1 MKRKLAFLGAILL
14 AAFIFT
20 YEGNTYQTH
29 ALDEEDQAWIE
40 EARGALQNIVE
51 DREVMALVYLCDDL
65 TIRAEAAEDSTKV
78 VTVPSGQMVE
88 IRDVTMDEDYQ
99 VWEKVSAE
107 VKGKVYEGYIPRDYL
122 ACSDERFL
130 EWEELY
136 GMNPGAEVMLAEEN
150 ATGVYADIEQFPES
164 YRPALQALK
173 QKHPNWTFVRQNT
186 GLDFQTAVNN
196 ELQGGKS
203 LVYKSYGD
211 YCKEGQ
217 HSPNWYFASED
228 VLKLYMDPRNSLQ
241 ENAIFQFEQLT
252 YNASYHTEEAVKNF
266 LEGTFMNSSQ
276 NAPETS
282 MKFYHIFWSI
292 GAEENRQV
300 SPFHLAARVL
310 QEQGEGTSPLISGTY
325 PGYEHYY
332 NYFNVGASGSTNEEV
347 IRNGLNYAKDHDW
360 HGAYYSILGGAEVIS
375 ASYIRKG
382 QDTLYLQKFNVSPTA
397 SNPVYTHQYMQNISA
412 PTSEAL
418 SMKKLYESAGA
429 LENTFVFKI
438 PVYENMP
445 ASPCPMPTSST
456 NVVLQ
461 VPSGYDASTIYVDGI
476 AYTPQVRNNRRIVKL
491 PNGNAQSAVVYRY
504 NENGAPIGMYVWTL
518 EYRNN
523 AYVATEQPGLT
534 DLLTYHGFSIRI
546 TGKAGIRFKTGIST
560 DLRAQLLG
568 NGVNG
573 YHLKEYGTLVM
584 NNANRTSYPMIK
596 GGEKVISGLAYGTN
610 ANGTYQDSIYE
621 TVSGRYRFTSVLVGL
636 PANQYKVEYA
646 FRGYIILNKDGK
658 DITIYGPVQ
667 ARSIYALAQQVLNM
681 GTYAQG
687 SEADAFLRKL
697 NAGEKVIAIELDSPR
712 NADLTGYLE
721 GAKKLQAAGADLL
734 TIADCPIA
742 QARMDSSLVA
752 CRVHRELGLCTLP
765 HMTCRDR
772 NLNATKALLLGLY
785 AEGVRE
791 VLAITG
797 DPIPTAERD
806 EVKNV
811 YQFNSRKLAQYIV
824 SLAGEGREMP
834 SPLTVFGALNLNA
847 RNFDVELR
855 RAQEKLQNGMSG
867 FLTQPV
873 LSAQAV
879 VNLKKTREILGE
891 KAKILAGIMPVVSQR
906 NAIFMENEVNGIHV
920 DAEIIERFAGLDR
933 AQGEELGLEVS
944 VKAAQAAAPYADGF
958 YLMTP
963 FNRIALMERLIA
975 RLKDEG
981 IAD

>member
-88 IRDVTMDEDYQ
+88 IRDVTVDENYQ

-136 GMNPGAEVMLAEEN
+136 GMNPGAAVMLAEEN
-150 ATGVYADIEQFPES
+150 ATGVYADIEQFPEG

-228 VLKLYMDPRNSLQ
+228 VLKLYMDPRNSLH

-252 YNASYHTEEAVKNF
+252 YNESYHTEAAVETFLKN
-266 LEGTFMNSSQ
+266 TFMNSNSP
-276 NAPETS
+276 APKTDMTFS
-282 MKFYHIFWSI
+282 HIFWAI
-292 GAEENRQV
+292 GAEQQV
-300 SPFHLAARVL
+300 SPFHLAARVY
-310 QEQGEGTSPLISGTY
+310 QEQGQGTSPLISGNY
-325 PGYEHYY
+325 PGYEGYY
-332 NYFNVGASGSTNEEV
+332 NYFNISASGSTNEQV
-347 IRNGLNYAKDHDW
+347 ITNGLNYARNNGWDN
-360 HGAYYSILGGAEVIS
+360 AYASILGGANVIS
-375 ASYIRKG
+375 ANYIKKG
-382 QDTLYLQKFNVSPTA
+382 QDTLYLQKFNVSTTA
-397 SNPVYTHQYMQNISA
+397 SNPVYTHQYMQNIAA

-461 VPSGYDASTIYVDGI
+461 VPAGYDASTIYVDGI
-476 AYTPQVRNNRRIVKL
+476 PYTPQVRNNRRIVTV
-491 PNGNAQSAVVYRY
+491 PNGNAQAAVVYRY

-523 AYVATEQPGLT
+523 AYAVTEQPGLT

-546 TGKAGIRFKTGIST
+546 TGKAGIRFKTGISA
-560 DLRAQLLG
+560 DLRNTLLTG
-568 NGVNG
+568 GVNG
-573 YHLKEYGTLVM
+573 YYLKEYGTLVM
-584 NNANRTSYPMIK
+584 NNANRNTYPMIK
-596 GGEKVISGLAYGTN
+596 GGEKVISGLAYGTDS
-610 ANGTYQDSIYE
+610 NGAHQDSIYE
-621 TVSGRYRFTSVLVGL
+621 TVDGRYRYTSVLVGL
-636 PANQYKVEYA
+636 PADQYKVEYA
-646 FRGYIILNKDGK
+646 FRGYIVLTKDNK
-658 DITIYGPVQ
+658 DITIYGP
-667 ARSIYALAQQVLNM
+667 AMAKSIYSLAEQVLNM
-681 GTYAQG
+681 GTYASG

-697 NAGEKVIAIELDSPR
+697 I
-712 NADLTGYLE
+712 
-721 GAKKLQAAGADLL
+721 
-734 TIADCPIA
+734 
-742 QARMDSSLVA
+742 
-752 CRVHRELGLCTLP
+752 
-765 HMTCRDR
+765 DR
-772 NLNATKALLLGLY
+772 K
-785 AEGVRE
+785 
-791 VLAITG
+791 
-797 DPIPTAERD
+797 
-806 EVKNV
+806 
-811 YQFNSRKLAQYIV
+811 S
-824 SLAGEGREMP
+824 
-834 SPLTVFGALNLNA
+834 
-847 RNFDVELR
+847 
-855 RAQEKLQNGMSG
+855 
-867 FLTQPV
+867 
-873 LSAQAV
+873 V
-879 VNLKKTREILGE
+879 V
-891 KAKILAGIMPVVSQR
+891 
-906 NAIFMENEVNGIHV
+906 
-920 DAEIIERFAGLDR
+920 
-933 AQGEELGLEVS
+933 
-944 VKAAQAAAPYADGF
+944 
-958 YLMTP
+958 
-963 FNRIALMERLIA
+963 
-975 RLKDEG
+975 
-981 IAD
+981 

>member
-88 IRDVTMDEDYQ
+88 IRDVTVDENYQ

-136 GMNPGAEVMLAEEN
+136 GMNPGAAVMLAEEN
-150 ATGVYADIEQFPES
+150 ATGVYADIEQFPEG
-164 YRPALQALK
+164 YRPELQALK

-228 VLKLYMDPRNSLQ
+228 VLKLYMDPRNSLH

-252 YNASYHTEEAVKNF
+252 YNESYHTEAAVETFLKN
-266 LEGTFMNSSQ
+266 TFMNSNSP
-276 NAPETS
+276 APKTDMTFS
-282 MKFYHIFWSI
+282 HIFWAI
-292 GAEENRQV
+292 GAEQQV
-300 SPFHLAARVL
+300 SPFHLAARVY
-310 QEQGEGTSPLISGTY
+310 QEQGQGTSPLISGNY
-325 PGYEHYY
+325 PGYEGYY
-332 NYFNVGASGSTNEEV
+332 NYFNISASGSTNEQV
-347 IRNGLNYAKDHDW
+347 ITNGLNYARNNGWDN
-360 HGAYYSILGGAEVIS
+360 AYASILGGANVIS
-375 ASYIRKG
+375 ANYIKKG
-382 QDTLYLQKFNVSPTA
+382 QDTLYLQKFNVSTTA
-397 SNPVYTHQYMQNISA
+397 SNPVYTHQYMQNIAA

-461 VPSGYDASTIYVDGI
+461 VPAGYDASTIYVDGI
-476 AYTPQVRNNRRIVKL
+476 PYTPQVRNNRRIVTV
-491 PNGNAQSAVVYRY
+491 PNGNAQAAVVYRY

-523 AYVATEQPGLT
+523 AYAVTEQPGLT

-546 TGKAGIRFKTGIST
+546 TGKAGIRFKTGISA
-560 DLRAQLLG
+560 DLRNTLLTG
-568 NGVNG
+568 GVNG
-573 YHLKEYGTLVM
+573 YYLKEYGTLVM
-584 NNANRTSYPMIK
+584 NNANRNTYPMIK
-596 GGEKVISGLAYGTN
+596 GGEKVISGLAYGTDS
-610 ANGTYQDSIYE
+610 NGAHQDSIYE
-621 TVSGRYRFTSVLVGL
+621 TVDGRYRYTSVLVGL
-636 PANQYKVEYA
+636 PADQYKVEYA
-646 FRGYIILNKDGK
+646 FRGYIVLTKDNK
-658 DITIYGPVQ
+658 DITIYGP
-667 ARSIYALAQQVLNM
+667 AMAKSIYSLAEQVLNM
-681 GTYAQG
+681 GTYASG

-697 NAGEKVIAIELDSPR
+697 ISD
-712 NADLTGYLE
+712 
-721 GAKKLQAAGADLL
+721 AK
-734 TIADCPIA
+734 
-742 QARMDSSLVA
+742 
-752 CRVHRELGLCTLP
+752 
-765 HMTCRDR
+765 
-772 NLNATKALLLGLY
+772 
-785 AEGVRE
+785 
-791 VLAITG
+791 
-797 DPIPTAERD
+797 
-806 EVKNV
+806 
-811 YQFNSRKLAQYIV
+811 
-824 SLAGEGREMP
+824 
-834 SPLTVFGALNLNA
+834 
-847 RNFDVELR
+847 
-855 RAQEKLQNGMSG
+855 
-867 FLTQPV
+867 
-873 LSAQAV
+873 
-879 VNLKKTREILGE
+879 
-891 KAKILAGIMPVVSQR
+891 
-906 NAIFMENEVNGIHV
+906 
-920 DAEIIERFAGLDR
+920 
-933 AQGEELGLEVS
+933 
-944 VKAAQAAAPYADGF
+944 
-958 YLMTP
+958 
-963 FNRIALMERLIA
+963 
-975 RLKDEG
+975 
-981 IAD
+981 

>member
-40 EARGALQNIVE
+40 EARGALQDIAE
-51 DREVMALVYLCDDL
+51 EREVMALVYLCDEL
-65 TIRAEAAEDSTKV
+65 SIREEADDNSAKT

-88 IRDVTMDEDYQ
+88 ILDVTVAEDYQ

-107 VKGKVYEGYIPRDYL
+107 VSGKVYEGYIPRKYL

-136 GMNPGAEVMLAEEN
+136 SMNPGEAVMLAEEN
-150 ATGVYADIEQFPES
+150 AAGVYADIEQFPES
-164 YRPALQALK
+164 YRSALEALK

-186 GLDFQTAVNN
+186 GLDFQTVINN

-228 VLKLYMDPRNSLQ
+228 VLKLYMDPRNSLH

-252 YNASYHTEEAVKNF
+252 YNESYHTEAAVETFLKN
-266 LEGTFMNSSQ
+266 TFMNSNSP
-276 NAPETS
+276 APKTDMTFS
-282 MKFYHIFWSI
+282 HIFWAI
-292 GAEENRQV
+292 GAEQQV
-300 SPFHLAARVL
+300 SPFHLAARVY
-310 QEQGEGTSPLISGTY
+310 QEQGQGTSPLISGNY
-325 PGYEHYY
+325 PGYEGYY
-332 NYFNVGASGSTNEEV
+332 NYFNISASGSTNEQV
-347 IRNGLNYAKDHDW
+347 ITNGLNYARNNGWDN
-360 HGAYYSILGGAEVIS
+360 AYASILGGANVIS
-375 ASYIRKG
+375 ANYIKKG
-382 QDTLYLQKFNVSPTA
+382 QDTLYLQKFNVSTTA
-397 SNPVYTHQYMQNISA
+397 SNPVYTHQYMQNIAA

-461 VPSGYDASTIYVDGI
+461 VPAGYDASTIYVDGI
-476 AYTPQVRNNRRIVKL
+476 PYTPQVRNNRRIVTV
-491 PNGNAQSAVVYRY
+491 PNGNAQAAVVYRY

-610 ANGTYQDSIYE
+610 ANGTHQDSIYE

-687 SEADAFLRKL
+687 SEADTFLRKL
-697 NAGEKVIAIELDSPR
+697 ISD
-712 NADLTGYLE
+712 
-721 GAKKLQAAGADLL
+721 
-734 TIADCPIA
+734 
-742 QARMDSSLVA
+742 
-752 CRVHRELGLCTLP
+752 
-765 HMTCRDR
+765 
-772 NLNATKALLLGLY
+772 
-785 AEGVRE
+785 
-791 VLAITG
+791 
-797 DPIPTAERD
+797 
-806 EVKNV
+806 
-811 YQFNSRKLAQYIV
+811 
-824 SLAGEGREMP
+824 
-834 SPLTVFGALNLNA
+834 
-847 RNFDVELR
+847 
-855 RAQEKLQNGMSG
+855 AQE
-867 FLTQPV
+867 
-873 LSAQAV
+873 
-879 VNLKKTREILGE
+879 
-891 KAKILAGIMPVVSQR
+891 
-906 NAIFMENEVNGIHV
+906 
-920 DAEIIERFAGLDR
+920 
-933 AQGEELGLEVS
+933 
-944 VKAAQAAAPYADGF
+944 
-958 YLMTP
+958 
-963 FNRIALMERLIA
+963 
-975 RLKDEG
+975 
-981 IAD
+981 

>member
-88 IRDVTMDEDYQ
+88 IRDVTVDENYQ

-136 GMNPGAEVMLAEEN
+136 GMNPGAAVMLAEEN
-150 ATGVYADIEQFPES
+150 ATGVYADIEQFPEG
-164 YRPALQALK
+164 YRPALEALK

-228 VLKLYMDPRNSLQ
+228 VLKLYMDPRNSLH

-252 YNASYHTEEAVKNF
+252 YNESYHTEAAVETFLKN
-266 LEGTFMNSSQ
+266 TFMNSNSP
-276 NAPETS
+276 APKTDMTFS
-282 MKFYHIFWSI
+282 HIFWAI
-292 GAEENRQV
+292 GAEQQV
-300 SPFHLAARVL
+300 SPFHLAARVY
-310 QEQGEGTSPLISGTY
+310 QEQGQGTSPLISGNY
-325 PGYEHYY
+325 PGYEGYY
-332 NYFNVGASGSTNEEV
+332 NYFNISASGSTNEQV
-347 IRNGLNYAKDHDW
+347 ITNGLNYARNNGWDN
-360 HGAYYSILGGAEVIS
+360 AYASILGGANVIS
-375 ASYIRKG
+375 ANYIKKG
-382 QDTLYLQKFNVSPTA
+382 QDTLYLQKFNVSTTA
-397 SNPVYTHQYMQNISA
+397 SNPVYTHQYMQNIAA

-461 VPSGYDASTIYVDGI
+461 VPAGYDASTIYVDGI
-476 AYTPQVRNNRRIVKL
+476 PYTPQVRNNRRIVTV
-491 PNGNAQSAVVYRY
+491 PNGNAQAAVVYRY

-523 AYVATEQPGLT
+523 AYAVTEQPGLT

-546 TGKAGIRFKTGIST
+546 TGKAGIRFKTGISA
-560 DLRAQLLG
+560 DLRNTLLTG
-568 NGVNG
+568 GVNG
-573 YHLKEYGTLVM
+573 YYLKEYGTLVM
-584 NNANRTSYPMIK
+584 NNANRNTYPMIK
-596 GGEKVISGLAYGTN
+596 GGEKVISGLAYGTDS
-610 ANGTYQDSIYE
+610 NGAHQDSIYE
-621 TVSGRYRFTSVLVGL
+621 TVDGRYRYTSVLVGL
-636 PANQYKVEYA
+636 PADQYKVEYA
-646 FRGYIILNKDGK
+646 FRGYIVLTKDNK
-658 DITIYGPVQ
+658 DITIYGP
-667 ARSIYALAQQVLNM
+667 AMAKSIYSLAEQVLNM
-681 GTYAQG
+681 GTYASG

-697 NAGEKVIAIELDSPR
+697 ISD
-712 NADLTGYLE
+712 
-721 GAKKLQAAGADLL
+721 AK
-734 TIADCPIA
+734 
-742 QARMDSSLVA
+742 
-752 CRVHRELGLCTLP
+752 
-765 HMTCRDR
+765 
-772 NLNATKALLLGLY
+772 
-785 AEGVRE
+785 
-791 VLAITG
+791 
-797 DPIPTAERD
+797 
-806 EVKNV
+806 
-811 YQFNSRKLAQYIV
+811 
-824 SLAGEGREMP
+824 
-834 SPLTVFGALNLNA
+834 
-847 RNFDVELR
+847 
-855 RAQEKLQNGMSG
+855 
-867 FLTQPV
+867 
-873 LSAQAV
+873 
-879 VNLKKTREILGE
+879 
-891 KAKILAGIMPVVSQR
+891 
-906 NAIFMENEVNGIHV
+906 
-920 DAEIIERFAGLDR
+920 
-933 AQGEELGLEVS
+933 
-944 VKAAQAAAPYADGF
+944 
-958 YLMTP
+958 
-963 FNRIALMERLIA
+963 
-975 RLKDEG
+975 
-981 IAD
+981 

>member
-88 IRDVTMDEDYQ
+88 IRDVTVDENYQ

-136 GMNPGAEVMLAEEN
+136 GMNPGAAVMLAEEN
-150 ATGVYADIEQFPES
+150 ATGVYADIEQFPEG

-228 VLKLYMDPRNSLQ
+228 VLKLYMDPRNSLH

-252 YNASYHTEEAVKNF
+252 YNESYHTEAAVETFLKN
-266 LEGTFMNSSQ
+266 TFMNSNSP
-276 NAPETS
+276 APKTDMTFS
-282 MKFYHIFWSI
+282 HIFWAI
-292 GAEENRQV
+292 GAEQQV
-300 SPFHLAARVL
+300 SPFHLAARVY
-310 QEQGEGTSPLISGTY
+310 QEQGQGTSPLISGNY
-325 PGYEHYY
+325 PGYEGYY
-332 NYFNVGASGSTNEEV
+332 NYFNISASGSTNEQV
-347 IRNGLNYAKDHDW
+347 ITNGLNYARNNGWDN
-360 HGAYYSILGGAEVIS
+360 AYASILGGANVIS
-375 ASYIRKG
+375 ANYIKKG
-382 QDTLYLQKFNVSPTA
+382 QDTLYLQKFNVSTTA
-397 SNPVYTHQYMQNISA
+397 SNPVYTHQYMQNIAA

-429 LENTFVFKI
+429 LETTFVFKI

-461 VPSGYDASTIYVDGI
+461 VPAGYDASTIYVDGI
-476 AYTPQVRNNRRIVKL
+476 PYTPQVRNNRRIVTV
-491 PNGNAQSAVVYRY
+491 PNGNAQAAVVYRY

-523 AYVATEQPGLT
+523 AYAVTEQPGLT

-546 TGKAGIRFKTGIST
+546 TGKAGIRFKTGISA
-560 DLRAQLLG
+560 DLRNTLLTG
-568 NGVNG
+568 GVNG
-573 YHLKEYGTLVM
+573 YYLKEYGTLVM
-584 NNANRTSYPMIK
+584 NNANRNTYPMIK
-596 GGEKVISGLAYGTN
+596 GGEKVISGLAYGTDS
-610 ANGTYQDSIYE
+610 NGAHQDSIYE
-621 TVSGRYRFTSVLVGL
+621 TVDGRYRYTSVLVGL
-636 PANQYKVEYA
+636 PADQYKVEYA
-646 FRGYIILNKDGK
+646 FRGYIVLTKDNK
-658 DITIYGPVQ
+658 DITIYGP
-667 ARSIYALAQQVLNM
+667 AMAKSIYSLAEQVLNM
-681 GTYAQG
+681 GTYASG

-697 NAGEKVIAIELDSPR
+697 ISD
-712 NADLTGYLE
+712 
-721 GAKKLQAAGADLL
+721 AK
-734 TIADCPIA
+734 
-742 QARMDSSLVA
+742 
-752 CRVHRELGLCTLP
+752 
-765 HMTCRDR
+765 
-772 NLNATKALLLGLY
+772 
-785 AEGVRE
+785 
-791 VLAITG
+791 
-797 DPIPTAERD
+797 
-806 EVKNV
+806 
-811 YQFNSRKLAQYIV
+811 
-824 SLAGEGREMP
+824 
-834 SPLTVFGALNLNA
+834 
-847 RNFDVELR
+847 
-855 RAQEKLQNGMSG
+855 
-867 FLTQPV
+867 
-873 LSAQAV
+873 
-879 VNLKKTREILGE
+879 
-891 KAKILAGIMPVVSQR
+891 
-906 NAIFMENEVNGIHV
+906 
-920 DAEIIERFAGLDR
+920 
-933 AQGEELGLEVS
+933 
-944 VKAAQAAAPYADGF
+944 
-958 YLMTP
+958 
-963 FNRIALMERLIA
+963 
-975 RLKDEG
+975 
-981 IAD
+981 

>member
-88 IRDVTMDEDYQ
+88 IRDVTVDENYQ

-136 GMNPGAEVMLAEEN
+136 GMNPGAAVMLAEEN
-150 ATGVYADIEQFPES
+150 ATGVYADIEQFPEG

-228 VLKLYMDPRNSLQ
+228 VLKLYMDPRNSLH

-252 YNASYHTEEAVKNF
+252 YNESYHTEAAVETFLKN
-266 LEGTFMNSSQ
+266 TFMNSNSP
-276 NAPETS
+276 APKTDMTFS
-282 MKFYHIFWSI
+282 HIFWAI
-292 GAEENRQV
+292 GAEQQV
-300 SPFHLAARVL
+300 SPFHLAARVY
-310 QEQGEGTSPLISGTY
+310 QEQGQGTSPLISGNY
-325 PGYEHYY
+325 PGYEGYY
-332 NYFNVGASGSTNEEV
+332 NYFNISASGSTNEQV
-347 IRNGLNYAKDHDW
+347 ITNGLNYAQNNGWDN
-360 HGAYYSILGGAEVIS
+360 AYASILGGANVIS
-375 ASYIRKG
+375 ANYIKKG
-382 QDTLYLQKFNVSPTA
+382 QDTLYLQKFNVSTTA
-397 SNPVYTHQYMQNISA
+397 SNPVYTHQYMQNIAA

-461 VPSGYDASTIYVDGI
+461 VPAGYDASTIYVDGI
-476 AYTPQVRNNRRIVKL
+476 PYTPQVRNNRRIVTV
-491 PNGNAQSAVVYRY
+491 PNGNAQAAVVYRY

-523 AYVATEQPGLT
+523 AYAVTEQPGLT

-546 TGKAGIRFKTGIST
+546 TGKAGIRFKTGISA
-560 DLRAQLLG
+560 DLRNTLLTG
-568 NGVNG
+568 GVNG
-573 YHLKEYGTLVM
+573 YYLKEYGTLVM
-584 NNANRTSYPMIK
+584 NNANRNTYPMIK
-596 GGEKVISGLAYGTN
+596 GGEKVISGLAYGTDS
-610 ANGTYQDSIYE
+610 NGAHQDSIYE
-621 TVSGRYRFTSVLVGL
+621 TVDGRYRYTSVLVGL
-636 PANQYKVEYA
+636 PADQYKVEYA
-646 FRGYIILNKDGK
+646 FRGYIVLTKDNK
-658 DITIYGPVQ
+658 DITIYGP
-667 ARSIYALAQQVLNM
+667 AMAKSIYSLAEQVLNM
-681 GTYAQG
+681 GTYASG

-697 NAGEKVIAIELDSPR
+697 ISD
-712 NADLTGYLE
+712 
-721 GAKKLQAAGADLL
+721 AK
-734 TIADCPIA
+734 
-742 QARMDSSLVA
+742 
-752 CRVHRELGLCTLP
+752 
-765 HMTCRDR
+765 
-772 NLNATKALLLGLY
+772 
-785 AEGVRE
+785 
-791 VLAITG
+791 
-797 DPIPTAERD
+797 
-806 EVKNV
+806 
-811 YQFNSRKLAQYIV
+811 
-824 SLAGEGREMP
+824 
-834 SPLTVFGALNLNA
+834 
-847 RNFDVELR
+847 
-855 RAQEKLQNGMSG
+855 
-867 FLTQPV
+867 
-873 LSAQAV
+873 
-879 VNLKKTREILGE
+879 
-891 KAKILAGIMPVVSQR
+891 
-906 NAIFMENEVNGIHV
+906 
-920 DAEIIERFAGLDR
+920 
-933 AQGEELGLEVS
+933 
-944 VKAAQAAAPYADGF
+944 
-958 YLMTP
+958 
-963 FNRIALMERLIA
+963 
-975 RLKDEG
+975 
-981 IAD
+981 

>member
-88 IRDVTMDEDYQ
+88 ILDVTVAEDYQ

-107 VKGKVYEGYIPRDYL
+107 VSGKVYEGYIPRKYL

-136 GMNPGAEVMLAEEN
+136 SMNPGEAVMLAEEN
-150 ATGVYADIEQFPES
+150 AAGVYADIEQFPES
-164 YRPALQALK
+164 YRPALEALK

-186 GLDFQTAVNN
+186 GLDFQTVINN

-228 VLKLYMDPRNSLQ
+228 VLKLYMDPRNSLH

-252 YNASYHTEEAVKNF
+252 YNESYHTEAAVETFLKN
-266 LEGTFMNSSQ
+266 TFMNSNSP
-276 NAPETS
+276 APKTDMTFS
-282 MKFYHIFWSI
+282 HIFWAI
-292 GAEENRQV
+292 GAEQQV
-300 SPFHLAARVL
+300 SPFHLAARVY
-310 QEQGEGTSPLISGTY
+310 QEQGQGTSPLISGNY
-325 PGYEHYY
+325 PGYEGYY
-332 NYFNVGASGSTNEEV
+332 NYFNISASGSTNEQV
-347 IRNGLNYAKDHDW
+347 ITNGLNYARNNGWDN
-360 HGAYYSILGGAEVIS
+360 AYASILGGANVIS
-375 ASYIRKG
+375 ANYIKKG
-382 QDTLYLQKFNVSPTA
+382 QDTLYLQKFNVSTTA
-397 SNPVYTHQYMQNISA
+397 SNPVYTHQYMQNIAA

-461 VPSGYDASTIYVDGI
+461 VPAGYDASTIYVDGI
-476 AYTPQVRNNRRIVKL
+476 PYTPQVRNNRRIVTV
-491 PNGNAQSAVVYRY
+491 PNGNAQAAVVYRY

-523 AYVATEQPGLT
+523 AYAVTEQPGLT

-546 TGKAGIRFKTGIST
+546 TGKAGIRFKTGISA
-560 DLRAQLLG
+560 DLRNTLLTG
-568 NGVNG
+568 GVNG
-573 YHLKEYGTLVM
+573 YYLKEYGTLVM
-584 NNANRTSYPMIK
+584 NNANRNTYPMIK

-610 ANGTYQDSIYE
+610 ANGTHQDSIYE

-687 SEADAFLRKL
+687 SEADTFLRKL
-697 NAGEKVIAIELDSPR
+697 ISD
-712 NADLTGYLE
+712 
-721 GAKKLQAAGADLL
+721 
-734 TIADCPIA
+734 
-742 QARMDSSLVA
+742 
-752 CRVHRELGLCTLP
+752 
-765 HMTCRDR
+765 
-772 NLNATKALLLGLY
+772 
-785 AEGVRE
+785 
-791 VLAITG
+791 
-797 DPIPTAERD
+797 
-806 EVKNV
+806 
-811 YQFNSRKLAQYIV
+811 
-824 SLAGEGREMP
+824 
-834 SPLTVFGALNLNA
+834 
-847 RNFDVELR
+847 
-855 RAQEKLQNGMSG
+855 AQE
-867 FLTQPV
+867 
-873 LSAQAV
+873 
-879 VNLKKTREILGE
+879 
-891 KAKILAGIMPVVSQR
+891 
-906 NAIFMENEVNGIHV
+906 
-920 DAEIIERFAGLDR
+920 
-933 AQGEELGLEVS
+933 
-944 VKAAQAAAPYADGF
+944 
-958 YLMTP
+958 
-963 FNRIALMERLIA
+963 
-975 RLKDEG
+975 
-981 IAD
+981 

>member
-88 IRDVTMDEDYQ
+88 IRDVTVDENYQ

-136 GMNPGAEVMLAEEN
+136 GMNPGAAVMLAEEN

-186 GLDFQTAVNN
+186 GLDFQTVINN

-228 VLKLYMDPRNSLQ
+228 VLKLYMDPRNSLH

-252 YNASYHTEEAVKNF
+252 YNESYHTEAAVETFLKN
-266 LEGTFMNSSQ
+266 TFMNSNSP
-276 NAPETS
+276 APKTDMTFS
-282 MKFYHIFWSI
+282 HIFWAI
-292 GAEENRQV
+292 GAEQQV
-300 SPFHLAARVL
+300 SPFHLAARVY
-310 QEQGEGTSPLISGTY
+310 QEQGQGTSPLISGNY
-325 PGYEHYY
+325 PGYEGYY
-332 NYFNVGASGSTNEEV
+332 NYFNISASGSTNEQV
-347 IRNGLNYAKDHDW
+347 ITNGLNYARNNGWDN
-360 HGAYYSILGGAEVIS
+360 AYASILGGANVIS
-375 ASYIRKG
+375 ANYIKKG
-382 QDTLYLQKFNVSPTA
+382 QDTLYLQKFNVSTTA
-397 SNPVYTHQYMQNISA
+397 SNPVYTHQYMQNIAA

-461 VPSGYDASTIYVDGI
+461 VPAGYDASTIYVDGI
-476 AYTPQVRNNRRIVKL
+476 PYTPQVRNNRRIVTV
-491 PNGNAQSAVVYRY
+491 PNGNAQAAVVYRY

-523 AYVATEQPGLT
+523 AYAVTEQPGLT

-546 TGKAGIRFKTGIST
+546 TGKAGIRFKTGISA
-560 DLRAQLLG
+560 DLRNTLLTG
-568 NGVNG
+568 GVNG
-573 YHLKEYGTLVM
+573 YYLKEYGTLVM
-584 NNANRTSYPMIK
+584 NNANRNTYPMIK
-596 GGEKVISGLAYGTN
+596 GGEKVISGLAYGTDS
-610 ANGTYQDSIYE
+610 NGAHQDSIYE
-621 TVSGRYRFTSVLVGL
+621 TVDGRYRYTSVLVGL
-636 PANQYKVEYA
+636 PADQYKVEYA
-646 FRGYIILNKDGK
+646 FRGYIVLTKDNK
-658 DITIYGPVQ
+658 DITIYGP
-667 ARSIYALAQQVLNM
+667 AMAKSIYSLAEQVLNM
-681 GTYAQG
+681 GTYASG

-697 NAGEKVIAIELDSPR
+697 ISD
-712 NADLTGYLE
+712 
-721 GAKKLQAAGADLL
+721 AK
-734 TIADCPIA
+734 
-742 QARMDSSLVA
+742 
-752 CRVHRELGLCTLP
+752 
-765 HMTCRDR
+765 
-772 NLNATKALLLGLY
+772 
-785 AEGVRE
+785 
-791 VLAITG
+791 
-797 DPIPTAERD
+797 
-806 EVKNV
+806 
-811 YQFNSRKLAQYIV
+811 
-824 SLAGEGREMP
+824 
-834 SPLTVFGALNLNA
+834 
-847 RNFDVELR
+847 
-855 RAQEKLQNGMSG
+855 
-867 FLTQPV
+867 
-873 LSAQAV
+873 
-879 VNLKKTREILGE
+879 
-891 KAKILAGIMPVVSQR
+891 
-906 NAIFMENEVNGIHV
+906 
-920 DAEIIERFAGLDR
+920 
-933 AQGEELGLEVS
+933 
-944 VKAAQAAAPYADGF
+944 
-958 YLMTP
+958 
-963 FNRIALMERLIA
+963 
-975 RLKDEG
+975 
-981 IAD
+981 